1 MYKLISIITLI
12 CSISAVSCQST
23 KDSRLTD
30 YTETEAPE
38 NNYVINGKY
47 TQLSIDKL
55 GNIYLLNEKNEI
67 FKYDQ
72 NYKLLFKNSFN
83 TKGEIS
89 HVDVS
94 NPQKLLVYFSDFQYI
109 LFLDNTLSE
118 IKNLNL
124 EELSYWDIQAVGQSV
139 DNQIWIYDPVNHKL
153 IKIND
158 LGVTQLSSN
167 ELFSD
172 VIEGSTP
179 PRIIARGNNVYLYTD
194 QEIMVFNIFGELL
207 KTHMIYNIGIQFL
220 ESHLIYNTGTELK
233 ARKTKLVTM
242 VDSDPSIIEA
252 NKDIL
257 DFYLDKSYQVFTL
270 YNNGLSVTSLKEF
283 FR

>member
-1 MYKLISIITLI
+1 MYKLISILMLI

-23 KDSRLTD
+23 KDNRLSDDTQ
-30 YTETEAPE
+30 TIAIE
-38 NNYVINGKY
+38 NYVINGKY
-47 TQLSIDKL
+47 TQLNVDKL
-55 GNIYLLNEKNEI
+55 GNVYLLNDKNEI

-83 TKGEIS
+83 TRGEIS

-94 NPQKLLVYFSDFQYI
+94 NPQKLLVYFSDFQFI

-118 IKNLNL
+118 IKDLNL
-124 EELSYWDIQAVGQSV
+124 ENLSFWNVQAVGQSV
-139 DNQIWIYDPVNHKL
+139 DNLIWIYDPVNHKL

-158 LGVTQLSSN
+158 SGVTQLSSN

-172 VIEGSTP
+172 VIEGNVP
-179 PRIIARGNNVYLYTD
+179 PKIISRSDRVYLYTD

-207 KTHMIYNIGIQFL
+207 KTHMIDNNGIQFL
-220 ESHLIYNTGTELK
+220 ESHLIYNTGKELK
-233 ARKTKLVTM
+233 ARKTKLITM
-242 VDSDPSIIEA
+242 VDSDPSIIETQE
-252 NKDIL
+252 DIL

-270 YNNGLSVTSLKEF
+270 DTNGLSVTSLQEF

>member
-1 MYKLISIITLI
+1 MLI

-23 KDSRLTD
+23 KDNRLSDDTQ
-30 YTETEAPE
+30 TIAIE
-38 NNYVINGKY
+38 NYVINGKY
-47 TQLSIDKL
+47 TQLNVDKL
-55 GNIYLLNEKNEI
+55 GNVYLLNDKNEI

-83 TKGEIS
+83 TRGEIS

-94 NPQKLLVYFSDFQYI
+94 NPQKLLVYFSDFQFI

-118 IKNLNL
+118 IKDLNL
-124 EELSYWDIQAVGQSV
+124 ENLSFWNVQAVGQSV
-139 DNQIWIYDPVNHKL
+139 DNLIWIYDPVNHKL

-158 LGVTQLSSN
+158 SGVTQLSSN

-172 VIEGSTP
+172 VIEGNVP
-179 PRIIARGNNVYLYTD
+179 PKIISRSDRVYLYTD

-207 KTHMIYNIGIQFL
+207 KTHMIDNNGIQFL
-220 ESHLIYNTGTELK
+220 ESHLIYNTGKKLK
-233 ARKTKLVTM
+233 ARKTKLITM
-242 VDSDPSIIEA
+242 VDSDPSIIEIQE
-252 NKDIL
+252 DIL

-270 YNNGLSVTSLKEF
+270 DTNGLSVTSLQEF

>member
-1 MYKLISIITLI
+1 MLI

-23 KDSRLTD
+23 KDNRLSDDTQ
-30 YTETEAPE
+30 TIAIE
-38 NNYVINGKY
+38 NYVINGKY
-47 TQLSIDKL
+47 TQLNVDKL
-55 GNIYLLNEKNEI
+55 GNVYLLNDKNEI

-83 TKGEIS
+83 TRGEIS

-94 NPQKLLVYFSDFQYI
+94 NPQKLLVYFSDFQFI

-118 IKNLNL
+118 IKDLNL
-124 EELSYWDIQAVGQSV
+124 ENLSFWNVQAVGQSV
-139 DNQIWIYDPVNHKL
+139 DNLIWIYDPVNHKL

-158 LGVTQLSSN
+158 SGVTQLSSN

-172 VIEGSTP
+172 VIEGNVP
-179 PRIIARGNNVYLYTD
+179 PKIISRSDRVYLYTD

-207 KTHMIYNIGIQFL
+207 KTHMIDNNGIQFL
-220 ESHLIYNTGTELK
+220 ESHLIYNTGKELK
-233 ARKTKLVTM
+233 ARKTKLITM
-242 VDSDPSIIEA
+242 VDSDPSIIETQE
-252 NKDIL
+252 DIL

-270 YNNGLSVTSLKEF
+270 DTNGLSVTSLQEF